1 MAVST
6 GATVKS
12 FVSAIDFLDQRDID
26 PNIYDQS
33 RDRAF
38 TDIMKIVNRTKPAK
52 MFFYNNF
59 VNNDVY
65 EVALVGTG
73 STSASAGGTGS
84 LVVLASNSNYL
95 FPRVGDLIKT
105 SNTSNA
111 GKQALITSVTISGTT
126 SATCVIKPV
135 DGTAFTLT
143 AGDQIQF
150 GSNAFPEQS
159 TAPTNRRYGLTKYYN
174 NIQIFREVDEIS
186 DVQKVAKIEVN
197 VGGDYHILPY
207 QTVQKVIKLNGDISV
222 QMLAGTASSYNN
234 ATNGGNLGTNTLFT
248 NASPASTTPF
258 LTSNNAFSSLAPV
271 QTTGG
276 LDWYVTN
283 YGISDSAT
291 TLGVFTFVELDEIID
306 NLIANKAPNDMMV
319 FMGSRAYRLISKFLK
334 QLGSSSVDSRRL
346 NVDGKDFDFNV
357 EHLSYGGYEFD
368 FVHVPIFDHPQLF
381 SATLVAD
388 VNGSMYFVP
397 KDQVDT
403 VDNGRQPRMQI
414 RYTPT
419 PFMGS
424 AANKSS
430 NGMITEWRTGA
441 LAEIPTSSTMQLHT
455 DWETAQGLECLAVK
469 HFQKFRVI

>member
-1 MAVST
+1 MAVSQ
-6 GATVKS
+6 GQMVKS

-65 EVALVGTG
+65 EVATISAVTTTG
-73 STSASAGGTGS
+73 AVTVVFTITGG
-84 LVVLASNSNYL
+84 AYL

-105 SNTSNA
+105 SNTSNV
-111 GKQALITSVTISGTT
+111 GKQALVTIVDTT
-126 SATCVIKPV
+126 TTPGSAIVTAKSV
-135 DGTAFTLT
+135 DNTNFAVVVN
-143 AGDQIQF
+143 DKVQF

-159 TAPTNRRYGLTKYYN
+159 GAPSNRRYGLTKYYN

-222 QMLAGTASSYNN
+222 QMLAGTQS
-234 ATNGGNLGTNTLFT
+234 TTGFT
-248 NASPASTTPF
+248 NASPFATSPV
-258 LTSNNAFSSLAPV
+258 LTGSNGLPI

-291 TLGVFTFVELDEIID
+291 TLGTFGFVELDEIID

-469 HFQKFRVI
+469 HFQKYRVI

>member
-6 GATVKS
+6 GTVVKS

-65 EVALVGTG
+65 EVANVASVTSGSGT
-73 STSASAGGTGS
+73 STVVFVIDSATT
-84 LVVLASNSNYL
+84 

-105 SNTSNA
+105 SNASNV
-111 GKQALITSVTISGTT
+111 GRQGLVTAVSGTSIT
-126 SATCVIKPV
+126 VKSV
-135 DGTAFTLT
+135 DGTALT
-143 AGDQIQF
+143 FAASDKVQF

-159 TAPTNRRYGLTKYYN
+159 GAPTNRRYGLTKYFN

-222 QMLAGTASSYNN
+222 QMLAGTASAWNN
-234 ATNGGNLGTNTLFT
+234 DIRTATTNNTLFT
-248 NASPASTTPF
+248 NQAPGATSPF
-258 LTSNNAFSSLAPV
+258 LTTNNGAGIATPV

-291 TLGVFTFVELDEIID
+291 TLGTFGFVELDDIID
-306 NLIANKAPNDMMV
+306 NFIANKAPTDMMV

-346 NVDGKDFDFNV
+346 SVDGKSFDFNV

-388 VNGSMYFVP
+388 VNGSLYFVP

-469 HFQKFRVI
+469 HFQKYRVI

>member
-1 MAVST
+1 MPVSQ
-6 GATVKS
+6 GLMVKS

-65 EVALVGTG
+65 EVATVASGGITTG
-73 STSASAGGTGS
+73 APTVVFNITGG
-84 LVVLASNSNYL
+84 AYL

-105 SNTSNA
+105 SNSANI
-111 GKQALITSVTISGTT
+111 GKQALVTIADTTTTPGTCT
-126 SATCVIKPV
+126 ITAKSV
-135 DGTAFTLT
+135 DGTNLT
-143 AGDQIQF
+143 IVAGDKIQF

-159 TAPTNRRYGLTKYYN
+159 SAPSNRRYGLTKYYN
-174 NIQIFREVDEIS
+174 NIQVFREVDEIS
-186 DVQKVAKIEVN
+186 DIQKVAKIEVN

-222 QMLAGTASSYNN
+222 QMLAGTQS
-234 ATNGGNLGTNTLFT
+234 TTGFT
-248 NASPASTTPF
+248 NASPFLTTPA
-258 LTSNNAFSSLAPV
+258 LTGSNGLPV

-276 LDWYVTN
+276 LDWYVTT
-283 YGISDSAT
+283 YGISDQASV
-291 TLGVFTFVELDEIID
+291 LGTFGFVELDEIID
-306 NLIANKAPNDMMV
+306 NFIANKAPTDMMV

-346 NVDGKDFDFNV
+346 SVDGKSFDFNV

-469 HFQKFRVI
+469 HFQKYRVI

>member
-1 MAVST
+1 MAVSSGT
-6 GATVKS
+6 MVKS

-65 EVALVGTG
+65 EVATVASGGITTG
-73 STSASAGGTGS
+73 APTVVFNITGGS
-84 LVVLASNSNYL
+84 YL

-105 SNTSNA
+105 SNTSNV
-111 GKQALITSVTISGTT
+111 GKQGLVTIVDTTTTPGT
-126 SATCVIKPV
+126 ATVTAKSV
-135 DGTAFTLT
+135 DGSNLT
-143 AGDQIQF
+143 IVAGDKVQF

-159 TAPTNRRYGLTKYYN
+159 GAPSNRRYGLTKYYN

-222 QMLAGTASSYNN
+222 QMLAGTAS
-234 ATNGGNLGTNTLFT
+234 TTGFT
-248 NASPASTTPF
+248 NASPFLTTPG
-258 LTSNNAFSSLAPV
+258 LTGANGLPV

-283 YGISDSAT
+283 YGIVDSAA
-291 TLGVFTFVELDEIID
+291 TLGTFGFVELDEIID
-306 NLIANKAPNDMMV
+306 NFIANKAPTDMMV

-346 NVDGKDFDFNV
+346 NVDGKSFDFNV

>member
-1 MAVST
+1 MAVSQ
-6 GATVKS
+6 GNMVKS

-65 EVALVGTG
+65 EVATVSSG
-73 STSASAGGTGS
+73 SSVSAGVGNTGTI
-84 LVVLASNSNYL
+84 VILASSAYQ

-105 SNTSNA
+105 SNAANV
-111 GKQALITSVTISGTT
+111 GKQALVTAVSVSAGV
-126 SATCVIKPV
+126 SATLTIASV
-135 DGTAFTLT
+135 DATAFTVT
-143 AGDQIQF
+143 AADKIQF

-159 TAPTNRRYGLTKYYN
+159 SAPSNRRYGLTKYYN

-222 QMLAGTASSYNN
+222 QMLAGTQS
-234 ATNGGNLGTNTLFT
+234 TTGFT
-248 NASPASTTPF
+248 NASPFSTTPN
-258 LTSNNAFSSLAPV
+258 LTGTNGLPV

-276 LDWYVTN
+276 LDWYVTT
-283 YGISDSAT
+283 YGISDSAAV
-291 TLGVFTFVELDEIID
+291 LGTFGFVELDEIID
-306 NLIANKAPNDMMV
+306 NLIANKAPTDMMV
-319 FMGSRAYRLISKFLK
+319 FMGSRAYRVMSKFLK

-346 NVDGKDFDFNV
+346 AVDGKDFDFNV

-469 HFQKFRVI
+469 HFQKYRVI

>member
-1 MAVST
+1 MAV
-6 GATVKS
+6 V
-12 FVSAIDFLDQRDID
+12 
-26 PNIYDQS
+26 
-33 RDRAF
+33 
-38 TDIMKIVNRTKPAK
+38 
-52 MFFYNNF
+52 
-59 VNNDVY
+59 
-65 EVALVGTG
+65 
-73 STSASAGGTGS
+73 
-84 LVVLASNSNYL
+84 
-95 FPRVGDLIKT
+95 VGDK
-105 SNTSNA
+105 
-111 GKQALITSVTISGTT
+111 
-126 SATCVIKPV
+126 
-135 DGTAFTLT
+135 
-143 AGDQIQF
+143 IQF
-150 GSNAFPEQS
+150 GSNAFSEKSGAPE
-159 TAPTNRRYGLTKYYN
+159 NRRYGLTKYYN
-174 NIQIFREVDEIS
+174 NIQVFREVDEIS
-186 DVQKVAKIEVN
+186 DIQKEAKIEVN

-222 QMLAGTASSYNN
+222 QMLAGTKSA
-234 ATNGGNLGTNTLFT
+234 TLF
-248 NASPASTTPF
+248 NDASPA
-258 LTSNNAFSSLAPV
+258 LAGANGLPV

-276 LDWYVTN
+276 LDWYVTT
-283 YGISDSAT
+283 YGISDSAAV
-291 TLGVFTFVELDEIID
+291 LGTFGFVELDEIID
-306 NLIANKAPNDMMV
+306 NLIANKAPTDMMV
-319 FMGSRAYRLISKFLK
+319 FMGSRAYRVMSKFLK

-441 LAEIPTSSTMQLHT
+441 LAEVPTSSTMQLHT

-469 HFQKFRVI
+469 HFQKYRVI

>member
-1 MAVST
+1 MAVSSGT
-6 GATVKS
+6 MVKS

-65 EVALVGTG
+65 EVATVATG
-73 STSASAGGTGS
+73 GITTGAPTVVFNITGGS
-84 LVVLASNSNYL
+84 YL

-105 SNTSNA
+105 SNTSNV
-111 GKQALITSVTISGTT
+111 GKQGLVTIVDTTTTPGT
-126 SATCVIKPV
+126 ATVTAKSV
-135 DGTAFTLT
+135 DGSNLT
-143 AGDQIQF
+143 VVAGDKVQF

-159 TAPTNRRYGLTKYYN
+159 GAPSNRRYGLTKYYN

-222 QMLAGTASSYNN
+222 QMLAGTAS
-234 ATNGGNLGTNTLFT
+234 TTGFT
-248 NASPASTTPF
+248 NASPFLTTPG
-258 LTSNNAFSSLAPV
+258 LTGANGLPV

-283 YGISDSAT
+283 YGIVDSAA
-291 TLGVFTFVELDEIID
+291 TLGTFGFVELDEIID
-306 NLIANKAPNDMMV
+306 NFIANKAPTDMMV

-346 NVDGKDFDFNV
+346 NVDGKSFDFNV